1 MGTLRSVGNRTR
13 LRIALLGAIS
23 LLALVLAGPA
33 LAVPQVGNTAP
44 DFTGTDTSGKTHQLK
59 DLRGSTVVL
68 EWTNHECPFVG
79 KHYGTGNMQ
88 ALQKEA
94 KSKDIVWLSIISS
107 APGKQGHVSPEQ
119 ADELTRS
126 RDAAPSAV
134 ILDAEGTIGQTYK
147 ARTTPHIFIID
158 PEGTLVYMGA
168 IDDVPS
174 ARWSDVEKANNY
186 VRTALSALS
195 TDQAVDPASTK
206 PYG

>member
-1 MGTLRSVGNRTR
+1 M
-13 LRIALLGAIS
+13 
-23 LLALVLAGPA
+23 LALVLSVPA
-33 LAVPQVGNTAP
+33 LAVPQIGNAAP
-44 DFTGTDTSGKTHQLK
+44 DFTGTDTNGKTHQLK
-59 DLRGSTVVL
+59 DFRGTTVVL
-68 EWTNHECPFVG
+68 EWTNHECPFVD

-94 KSKDIVWLSIISS
+94 TSKDVVWLSIISS

-134 ILDAEGTIGQTYK
+134 ILDAEGTIGQIYR

-158 PEGTLVYMGA
+158 SEGTLVYMGA

-186 VRTALSALS
+186 VRTTLSAVS
-195 TDQAVDPASTK
+195 AGQAVDPASTK
-206 PYG
+206 PYGCSVKY